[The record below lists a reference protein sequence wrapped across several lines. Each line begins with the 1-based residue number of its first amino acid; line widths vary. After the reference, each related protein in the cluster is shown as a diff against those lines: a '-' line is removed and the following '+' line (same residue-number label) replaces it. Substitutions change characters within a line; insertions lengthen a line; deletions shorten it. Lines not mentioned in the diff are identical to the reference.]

1 MKTLSNYLLGQY
13 WNVQKIITEGA
24 MTMTLKEL
32 KETKIEIEIK
42 DCQITMH
49 VRGNNKAIGFLLGE
63 AVAKIGADKTKE
75 LLSDIA
81 ISALINEKNVKK
93 RKKNT

>member
-1 MKTLSNYLLGQY
+1 
-13 WNVQKIITEGA
+13 

-42 DCQITMH
+42 NCRMSIH

-63 AVAKIGADKTKE
+63 AIAKIGADKTKE

-81 ISALINEKNVKK
+81 ISALINEKNTKK
-93 RKKNT
+93 K